1 VEGAAEDAAAD
12 SDADADSVGDA
23 EPVEVSSATG
33 ADAARLP
40 ADAEELALALA
51 LAGDEAGVGLSE
63 DGWPPW
69 PQAVRLRVRA
79 AARPATAR
87 SG

>member
-23 EPVEVSSATG
+23 EPVEVSSVTG

-40 ADAEELALALA
+40 ADAEGLALA